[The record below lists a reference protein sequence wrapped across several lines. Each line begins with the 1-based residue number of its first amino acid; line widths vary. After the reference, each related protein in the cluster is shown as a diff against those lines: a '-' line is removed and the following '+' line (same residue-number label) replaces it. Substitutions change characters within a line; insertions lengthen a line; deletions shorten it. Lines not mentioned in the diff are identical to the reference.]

1 MTVAVPSVEFFA
13 SLLVVAVAL
22 VVAIIA
28 LRPYVPAWA
37 VYALAVGLAF
47 RQVLRVVEMGPSRQ
61 NVVLAASTTLL
72 AVFVW
77 FHLRRRLRAT
87 RWEKGE

>member
-1 MTVAVPSVEFFA
+1 MEFFA
-13 SLLVVAVAL
+13 SLLVVAVA
-22 VVAIIA
+22 VAIIA

-61 NVVLAASTTLL
+61 NVELTAGTTLL